1 MRIVPIGS
9 IVVAAVLALF
19 LTHPLPVATLE
30 EKAFDWL
37 SARAGSGKP
46 SGHVAIVEIDE
57 KSLSRFGRWPWDRG
71 LLGDLTTR
79 ILGAGASVVALDMM
93 FPQEAGEQDARLAA
107 ALAGKP
113 ALVGYAFRFDA
124 GSPGSNAGCPVA
136 PLPLAVSAPAGSS
149 GPSVFHATGAL
160 CSVPSIAR
168 AAAGSGF
175 LNAAPDRDGVLRRVP
190 LVIAEGDAYY
200 PSLALA
206 ALRVYEHSSTTELD
220 TGGAGAYRL
229 RQGAQPV
236 PAEGQSMLRLRF
248 RGGARSFP
256 YVPAADLLDGAPHA
270 NELAGRIVI
279 VGASALGMAVPIL
292 TPVDPRLPDVEVQAT
307 AVDNL
312 LQGDSLHRPG
322 GALFWELALA
332 LVAGALSL
340 FLLARPI
347 AVWIGAMVGLTV
359 AVWAACVWAASSGGV
374 LFSPLP
380 ATAILLANAPVLA
393 FFHYRRERTR
403 ADRTQRSLLAVEQR
417 SLEEL
422 RESESR
428 YARLVENVNDA
439 IIRDDIEGR
448 VVFANRRFREWF
460 GLPGTGVLSVRLEQ
474 YVAPEWIAEVRERH
488 DRRMRGEDAP
498 DHFEFEGIRSDGSRI
513 WIEALVTTLEEDGRI
528 AGTQGALRDI
538 TERKCMEA
546 QYLQAQKM
554 ESVGRLAGGVA
565 HDFNNLLTVINGYS
579 ALLIGKLSPGDPTRH
594 GLEQILKAGEHAS
607 DLTRKLLTFSRKTL
621 VRLQPVNLNSL
632 ILEAHDILQRMI
644 GEDIQLTTQLSPD
657 LDSVVADPGQI
668 QQVLMNLLVNARDAM
683 PLGGQV
689 IVETR
694 NAPGDAGTT
703 QVCLSV
709 TDTGTGMSEEVKRH
723 LFEPFYTTKEQGKGT
738 GLGLATV
745 YGIVQQSGGRI
756 EASSTLGTGTTFR
769 VYLPA
774 VRSAATQAESAAR
787 VPGLEGS
794 QTVLIV
800 EDQDAVRQ
808 LARTILESYGYR
820 VLEASSGPDALA
832 LAEQFPA
839 PIHLLLTDVVLPLMS
854 GRTLSGKLT
863 AARPAMKVL
872 FISGY
877 AGEGYEDQTM
887 GEREPACL
895 LKPFTAEA
903 LAGRVRQVLSE
914 GDSRRGQAS
923 GE

>member
-1 MRIVPIGS
+1 MRIVPAGA
-9 IVVAAVLALF
+9 IVVVAVLALF
-19 LTHPLPVATLE
+19 LAHPLPVANLE
-30 EKAFDWL
+30 EKVFDWL
-37 SARAGSGKP
+37 SARAGTGISSGR
-46 SGHVAIVEIDE
+46 VAIVEIDE

-71 LLGDLTTR
+71 LVGDLSTR
-79 ILGAGASVVALDMM
+79 ILNAGASVVALDMM
-93 FPQEAGEQDARLAA
+93 FPQQAGEQDARLAA
-107 ALAGKP
+107 ALSGKP
-113 ALVGYAFRFDA
+113 TLVGYAFQFDSTAA
-124 GSPGSNAGCPVA
+124 GNSGCPVA
-136 PLPLAVSAPAGSS
+136 PLPLAMSAPADSKR
-149 GPSVFHATGAL
+149 PAVFRATSAL
-160 CSVPSIAR
+160 CSVPAIAH
-168 AAAGSGF
+168 AAAATGF

-190 LVIAEGDAYY
+190 LVIAAGDAYY
-200 PSLALA
+200 ASLALA
-206 ALRVYEHSSTTELD
+206 SLRLYQHSSAIELD

-229 RQGAQPV
+229 RLDGRPVDVEAQTL
-236 PAEGQSMLRLRF
+236 LRLRF
-248 RGGARSFP
+248 RGAGRSFP
-256 YVPAADLLDGAPHA
+256 YVSAADVLDAAPQAH
-270 NELAGRIVI
+270 ELAGKIVL
-279 VGASALGMAVPIL
+279 VGASALGMEIPIL
-292 TPVDPRLPDVEVQAT
+292 TAVDPRFPDVEVQAT

-312 LQGDSLHRPG
+312 LQGDALHRPA

-332 LVAGALSL
+332 LMAGALSL
-340 FLLARPI
+340 FLLGRPI
-347 AVWIGAMVGLTV
+347 AVWIAAMLGLT
-359 AVWAACVWAASSGGV
+359 AAAWAACVWAASSGGL

-380 ATAILLANAPVLA
+380 ATAMLIGSAPVLA
-393 FFHYRRERTR
+393 FFQYGRQRTR
-403 ADRTQRSLLAVEQR
+403 AERTQRRLLAVKQR

-460 GLPGTGVLSVRLEQ
+460 GLPDTGALNVRLEQ

-488 DRRMRGEDAP
+488 DRRMRGEEAP
-498 DHFEFEGIRSDGSRI
+498 GHFEFEGIRPDGSRI
-513 WIEALVTTLEEDGRI
+513 WIEALVTTVEEDGRI
-528 AGTQGALRDI
+528 TGTQGALRDA
-538 TERKCMEA
+538 TERKRIEA

-579 ALLIGKLSPGDPTRH
+579 ALLIGKLPPGDPTRQ

-607 DLTRKLLTFSRKTL
+607 DLTRKLLTFSRKTM
-621 VRLQPVNLNSL
+621 VRPQPVNLNSL
-632 ILEAHDILQRMI
+632 ILEAQNILQRMI
-644 GEDIQLTTQLSPD
+644 GEDVQLTTQLSPD

-683 PLGGQV
+683 PRGGQLV
-689 IVETR
+689 VETR
-694 NAPGDAGTT
+694 NVPGDANGPL
-703 QVCLSV
+703 VCLSV

-756 EASSTLGTGTTFR
+756 EASSAVGKGTTFR

-774 VRSAATQAESAAR
+774 VRSAAASTEPAVREPS
-787 VPGLEGS
+787 LEGS
-794 QTVLIV
+794 QTVLVV

-820 VLEASSGPDALA
+820 ILEASSGPDALA
-832 LAEQFPA
+832 LAEQYPA

-854 GRTLSGKLT
+854 GRTLSSKLT
-863 AARPAMKVL
+863 AARPTMKVL

-877 AGEGYEDQTM
+877 SGEGYENDAT
-887 GEREPACL
+887 GEGEACL

-903 LAGRVRQVLSE
+903 LAGRVRQILSE
-914 GDSRRGQAS
+914 TDSRRGHAT